1 MADRKELPAC
11 ASREFIGVG
20 NAVITHTIRDAV
32 CGRTVPKERAVV
44 KVAPDGRRCYFC
56 SRRCLVRYYLNPFNF
71 LAKR

>member
-1 MADRKELPAC
+1 MTDSEVLPAC

-32 CGRTVPKERAVV
+32 CGRTVAKDRAVV
-44 KVAPDGRRCYFC
+44 KVAADGRRCYFC